1 MIQTAFVARMAR
13 YNRWQNRNLYGAASI
28 LGEEARRL
36 DRGAFFRSI
45 HETLSHLV
53 WGDSV
58 WLHRFDGTPK
68 PPGGI
73 AESARLH
80 ADWDDLTAAREKL
93 DAAILDWSARV
104 KQDWL
109 DDELRWVSGVTGKA
123 MSAPVGM
130 TVTHFFNH
138 QTHHRGQVHAMLTAA
153 GARPGDTDLFLMPD
167 DA

>member
-1 MIQTAFVARMAR
+1 MISTDWVARMAR
-13 YNRWQNRNLYGAASI
+13 YNRWQNLSIYEAAAV

-53 WGDSV
+53 WGDSM

-73 AESARLH
+73 ADSARLH
-80 ADWDDLTAAREKL
+80 EDWEALIAAREKL
-93 DAAILDWSARV
+93 DASILDWSSRV
-104 KQDWL
+104 KQHWL
-109 DDELRWVSGVTGKA
+109 DGELRWVSGVTGKA
-123 MSAPVGM
+123 MSAPVWS

-167 DA
+167 EA

>member
-1 MIQTAFVARMAR
+1 MITTAFVRRMAL
-13 YNRWQNRNLYGAASI
+13 YNRWQNRNLYASAAP

-53 WGDSV
+53 WGDST
-58 WLHRFDGTPK
+58 WLHRFDATPK

-73 AESARLH
+73 ADSPRLH
-80 ADWDDLTAAREKL
+80 QDWHELRAAREKL
-93 DAAILDWSARV
+93 DASILDWSQRV
-104 KQDWL
+104 RQDWL
-109 DDELRWVSGVTGKA
+109 DGDLRWVSGVTGKA

-153 GARPGDTDLFLMPD
+153 GARPGDTDLFLMPEEG
-167 DA
+167 